1 MGTGYVSVAAATAV
15 VGYDLFSDE
24 WFQSM
29 GSDRALTGIGVA
41 GSAAALDFLCQ
52 LFIDDVFIGEYYNA
66 ATGAVLVD
74 AHMVPLDELYV
85 PAFAKIRCVVEDAA
99 NTNPINVMLI
109 WDDLA

>member
-15 VGYDLFSDE
+15 VGYDLFSNE

-29 GSDRALTGIGVA
+29 GSDRALTGIGAA
-41 GSAAALDFLCQ
+41 GSAAALDTLFQ
-52 LFIDDVFIGEYYNA
+52 LFIDDVFVGEFYNS

-74 AHMVPLDELYV
+74 AHVVPLDELYV
-85 PAFAKIRCVVEDAA
+85 PAFAKVRAVVEDAA

-109 WDDLA
+109 WDDI